1 MSVKVFWLGLGEK
14 DVLNLAKEM
23 NTQAPPRPK
32 QARTASFSVL
42 RICSFHTD
50 LMGSTTIKR
59 SVIKFV
65 RIKAFRRRIWSMQ

>member
-1 MSVKVFWLGLGEK
+1 MGLGGK
-14 DVLNLAKEM
+14 DLLNLAKEM

>member
-1 MSVKVFWLGLGEK
+1 MLARVFRLGLGGK

-50 LMGSTTIKR
+50 LMGSTTMKR
-59 SVIKFV
+59 SVIRFV
-65 RIKAFRRRIWSMQ
+65 RIRAFRRRIWSMQ